1 MQGYLIILADHTM
14 KRLYQNLLL
23 PICVITLCLIVAPSK
38 VRAAPGDGTTVKC
51 ATGCAQC
58 IGTNVGGIVVQ
69 EGESTLICPT
79 SGVAPD
85 DCSCKIYTPPAE
97 EVPDPLPG
105 GEDDSS
111 GKSTGGKGKDGV
123 PLPGGGSSVGPHQ
136 ILDFNDMITSAYSV
150 VFPLAVGYGIFS
162 LIKAG
167 YMIKLSEGNPQKFK
181 EAQDE
186 LVAAI
191 TGLLFILLSV
201 GLLKIIITALL

>member
-1 MQGYLIILADHTM
+1 M

-23 PICVITLCLIVAPSK
+23 TICILTICLIVAPSK
-38 VRAAPGDGTTVKC
+38 VRAAPGDTSTAIC
-51 ATGCAQC
+51 TSGCSLCDTKEYGA
-58 IGTNVGGIVVQ
+58 IVPI
-69 EGESTLICPT
+69 EGESTIQC
-79 SGVAPD
+79 VAD
-85 DCSCKIYTPPAE
+85 ATKGTGYCGCKTYTPPAG
-97 EVPDPLPG
+97 EVPEPLPG
-105 GEDDSS
+105 GESDSS
-111 GKSTGGKGKDGV
+111 GKSTGGKSKAGV
-123 PLPGGGSSVGPHQ
+123 PLPGGGTSAGPHQ
-136 ILDFNDMITSAYSV
+136 ILDFNGMLTSAYSV